1 MTSRIVTRTV
11 SVWLTILV
19 LAMLNGA
26 LRQALLIPRIGEQAG
41 HVVSTLLLAALIG
54 GAAWIMLPWIRPL
67 TLGDAWLVG
76 VVWLLLT
83 LAFEFLAGHY
93 LFGDS
98 WETLLAAYDVTR
110 GRIWILVP
118 LITLVAP
125 VLVHLWRGRTT

>member
-1 MTSRIVTRTV
+1 MTSPMVIRTV
-11 SVWLTILV
+11 AAWLAILV

-26 LRQALLIPRIGEQAG
+26 LRQALLIRLIGEQAG
-41 HVVSTLLLAALIG
+41 QVVSTLLLVALIG
-54 GAAWIMLPWIRPL
+54 GAAWVMLPWIRPL
-67 TLGDAWLVG
+67 TRRDAWLVG

-98 WETLLAAYDVTR
+98 WETLLTAYDITG

-118 LITLVAP
+118 VITLVAP
-125 VLVHLWRGRTT
+125 VLVHRSRGRTT